1 MKKPS
6 GCTRVQRRI
15 PPTHPVFQEAI
26 VQTTIGEIDFL
37 ANTLKFRVI
46 KFVYDGQRF
55 AGKAEE
61 KDARMKKCKDAFQE
75 ATIAGT
81 DKSKKNHT
89 FITCSSWITLRNV

>member
-1 MKKPS
+1 MHRAWNLMKGPQLYEEAVRLHKSSTKNTPCTPS
-6 GCTRVQRRI
+6 TL
-15 PPTHPVFQEAI
+15 FQEAI

-61 KDARMKKCKDAFQE
+61 KEARMKKMQGC
-75 ATIAGT
+75 ISG
-81 DKSKKNHT
+81 SHY
-89 FITCSSWITLRNV
+89 CGRR